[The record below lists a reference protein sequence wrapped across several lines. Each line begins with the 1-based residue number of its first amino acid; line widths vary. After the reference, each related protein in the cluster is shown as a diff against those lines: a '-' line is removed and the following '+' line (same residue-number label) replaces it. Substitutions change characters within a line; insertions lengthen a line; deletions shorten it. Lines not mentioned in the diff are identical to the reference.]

1 MAHIHQGLLDAI
13 HEFTEGYGRD
23 ERYKSVLEGLKG
35 AVSGINELGPN
46 ADGAPTPGALAAKLA
61 ADPAA
66 AAPVKE
72 APPAPAAGEAPKSF
86 ADATA
91 LAKER
96 MAAA

>member
-13 HEFTEGYGRD
+13 QSFTDGFGKD
-23 ERYKSVLEGLKG
+23 ERYKGVLEGLRG
-35 AVSGINELGPN
+35 AVSGLNDLGPN
-46 ADGAPTPGALAAKLA
+46 ADSAPTPGALAAKMA

-72 APPAPAAGEAPKSF
+72 APKPSVDAEQPKNF